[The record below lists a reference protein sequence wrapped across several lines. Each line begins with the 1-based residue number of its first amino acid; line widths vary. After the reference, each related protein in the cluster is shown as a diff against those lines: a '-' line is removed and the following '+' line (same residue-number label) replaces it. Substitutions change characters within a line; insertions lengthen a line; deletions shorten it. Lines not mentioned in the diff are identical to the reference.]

1 MPVEDDGAP
10 EEDDGAPE
18 EVPARKLLGV
28 EPKEGWEL
36 NDNGGV

>member
-28 EPKEGWEL
+28 EPKEG
-36 NDNGGV
+36 